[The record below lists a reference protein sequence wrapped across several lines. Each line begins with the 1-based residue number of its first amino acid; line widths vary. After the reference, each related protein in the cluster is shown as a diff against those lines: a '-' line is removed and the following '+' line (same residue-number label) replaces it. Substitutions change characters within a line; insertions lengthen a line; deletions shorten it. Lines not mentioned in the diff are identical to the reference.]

1 MNDEIRVLF
10 IGDIVGNPGM
20 EAVEKYLP
28 IFNEKY
34 EPDLVIFN
42 GENAA
47 AGKGITTAEM
57 EQFLMFGA
65 DIITTGNH
73 VWDNWK
79 GKPLLAKTNKVLR
92 PLNYPQGN
100 PGFGYSFVELPNGME
115 AAVINLQ
122 GRTFMQTIDC
132 PFRAVD
138 FALKSIMAR
147 TNIIIID
154 FHADATAE
162 KMAFAWYLDG
172 KVSAVLGT
180 HTHVQTNDAR
190 ILPQGT
196 AFITDVGMTGPYDS
210 VLGMRKD
217 IAIRRF
223 TLQTPHKFEMA
234 ENDIK
239 ISGAYFKISAA
250 TGKATFIESFVYPSF
265 LICQKFP

>member
-1 MNDEIRVLF
+1 MNNEIKILF
-10 IGDIVGNPGM
+10 IGDIVGKPGI
-20 EAVEKYLP
+20 EAIEKYLP
-28 IFNEKY
+28 VFNEKY

-47 AGKGITTAEM
+47 DGKGITQVELD
-57 EQFLMFGA
+57 QFLMHGA

-79 GKPLLAKTNKVLR
+79 GKPLLAKTDKVLR

-100 PGFGYSFVELPNGME
+100 PGLGYTFIKIADEIEVAIL
-115 AAVINLQ
+115 NLQ

-132 PFRAVD
+132 PFKAAD
-138 FALKSIMAR
+138 HALKNIANR

-172 KVSAVLGT
+172 KVSAIIGT
-180 HTHVQTNDAR
+180 HTHIQTSDAR
-190 ILPQGT
+190 ILPAGT
-196 AFITDVGMTGPYDS
+196 GYITDVGMTGPYES

-217 IAIRRF
+217 IAVKRF
-223 TLQTPHKFEMA
+223 TLQTPYKYEMA
-234 ENDIK
+234 DKDIK
-239 ISGAYFKISAA
+239 ISGVFIKVSTETAKTTY
-250 TGKATFIESFVYPSF
+250 IESFVYP
-265 LICQKFP
+265 KFVTQEG

>member
-1 MNDEIRVLF
+1 MNDEIKVLF
-10 IGDIVGNPGM
+10 IGDIVGKPGIQ
-20 EAVEKYLP
+20 AVDDFLP
-28 IFNEKY
+28 MYNEKY

-47 AGKGITTAEM
+47 DGKGITNAEL

-79 GKPLLAKTNKVLR
+79 GKPLLAKSNKVLR

-100 PGFGYSFVELPNGME
+100 PGLGYTFIELPTGE
-115 AAVINLQ
+115 EVAVMNLQ

-132 PFRAVD
+132 PFKSAE
-138 FALKSIMAR
+138 FALKSIRER
-147 TNIIIID
+147 TNKIIID

-162 KMAFAWYLDG
+162 KMAFAWFLDG
-172 KVSAVLGT
+172 KVSAIIGT
-180 HTHVQTNDAR
+180 HTHTQTNDAR
-190 ILPQGT
+190 ILPKGT
-196 AFITDVGMTGPYDS
+196 GFITDVGMTGPYDS

-234 ENDIK
+234 EK
-239 ISGAYFKISAA
+239 EPRISGVFLKINIGA
-250 TGKATFIESFVYPSF
+250 GKTTFIESFFYP
-265 LICQKFP
+265 KFNTSVE

>member
-1 MNDEIRVLF
+1 MNDEITVLF
-10 IGDIVGNPGM
+10 IGDIVGKPGM
-20 EAVEKYLP
+20 TAVEKYLP
-28 IFNEKY
+28 MYNEKY

-47 AGKGITTAEM
+47 AGKGITEAELD
-57 EQFLMFGA
+57 EFLLQGA

-100 PGFGYSFVELPNGME
+100 PGLGYTFIELPNGKE
-115 AAVINLQ
+115 AAVLNLQ

-132 PFRAVD
+132 PFKTAD
-138 FALKSIMAR
+138 FALKSIKER
-147 TNIIIID
+147 TNIIIVD

-162 KMAFAWYLDG
+162 KMAFGWYLAG
-172 KVSAVLGT
+172 KVSAVIGT
-180 HTHVQTNDAR
+180 HTHIQTADAQ
-190 ILPQGT
+190 ILNEGT
-196 AFITDVGMTGPYDS
+196 AYITDVGMTGPYDS
-210 VLGMRKD
+210 VLGMKKE

-223 TLQTPHKFEMA
+223 TLQTPHKYDMA

-239 ISGAYFKISAA
+239 ISGVFLKISTD
-250 TGKATFIESFVYPSF
+250 TGKATFIESFVHP
-265 LICQKFP
+265 KFITNA

>member
-1 MNDEIRVLF
+1 MNDEIKVLF
-10 IGDIVGNPGM
+10 IGDIVGSPGIK
-20 EAVEKYLP
+20 AIGNYLP
-28 IFNEKY
+28 VFNEKY

-47 AGKGITTAEM
+47 DGKGITNKET

-79 GKPLLAKTNKVLR
+79 GKPLLAKSRKVLR

-100 PGFGYSFVELPNGME
+100 PGLGYSFIELPNGKE
-115 AAVINLQ
+115 AAVMNLQ

-132 PFRAVD
+132 PFKSAEY
-138 FALKSIMAR
+138 ALKNIRER

-162 KMAFAWYLDG
+162 KMAFAWFFDG
-172 KVSAVLGT
+172 KVSAIIGT
-180 HTHVQTNDAR
+180 HTHIQTNDTR
-190 ILPQGT
+190 IMPNGT
-196 AFITDVGMTGPYDS
+196 GYITDVGMTGPYDS

-239 ISGAYFKISAA
+239 ISGVFLKINAG
-250 TGKATFIESFVYPSF
+250 TGKTTFIESFIYP
-265 LICQKFP
+265 KFNNS